1 MELLEA
7 NYFDNVSLD
16 VDKGD
21 QIVKVLDA
29 AVIKL
34 EGGTDFDLT
43 SLNTE
48 LEENKVDSIFSID
61 SSSTTKASFTP
72 ASDDDK
78 GEPKTT
84 ENDNDAEM
92 KDNEE
97 KPEDGEANTP
107 KADMNEESGDGE
119 FMEEGEDADKD
130 VEEQEKNESSENEKK
145 PRPLH
150 KTCSIFF
157 RNLAPSITRQEIEDV
172 IFILFHYLIVI
183 YCKFLIFRNAE
194 NFRYF
199 CV

>member
-1 MELLEA
+1 MQQSYQHRLNVFMELLEA

-48 LEENKVDSIFSID
+48 LEENKTDSVFSID

-72 ASDDDK
+72 DDDK
-78 GEPKTT
+78 GENKATEN
-84 ENDNDAEM
+84 ENDNDNNDVEM
-92 KDNEE
+92 KDNEEE
-97 KPEDGEANTP
+97 KPEDGEATNTP
-107 KADMNEESGDGE
+107 KADMNEESADGE
-119 FMEEGEDADKD
+119 FIEEGEDVGKD
-130 VEEQEKNESSENEKK
+130 IDDQEKNENTENEKK

-172 IFILFHYLIVI
+172 IPF
-183 YCKFLIFRNAE
+183 
-194 NFRYF
+194 
-199 CV
+199 